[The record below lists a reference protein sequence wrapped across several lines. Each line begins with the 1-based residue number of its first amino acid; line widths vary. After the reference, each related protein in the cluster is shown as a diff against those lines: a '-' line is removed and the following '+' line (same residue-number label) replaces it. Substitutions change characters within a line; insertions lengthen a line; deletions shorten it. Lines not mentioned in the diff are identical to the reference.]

1 VKQYWV
7 VGGRYTGT
15 DFKTIAGGG
24 EEERFG
30 PFDTHE
36 EAQAE
41 WSRLAWRTVDDAH
54 ARYRIVER
62 AAEGKHAMLAYWVV
76 GGEYTDTT
84 CSKIA
89 RRGAEEWLGPFESH
103 ADAETEWARISWQEV
118 DNCNVR
124 YRVVKA
130 EGPTPTSAEE

>member
-1 VKQYWV
+1 MKQYWV

-15 DFKTIAGGG
+15 DFKKIAGGG

-41 WSRLAWRTVDDAH
+41 WSWLAWATVDDAH
-54 ARYRIVER
+54 ARYRIAER
-62 AAEGKHAMLAYWVV
+62 AAEGKHAKLAYWVV
-76 GGEYTDTT
+76 GGEYADTT
-84 CSKIA
+84 FTRLA
-89 RRGAEEWLGPFESH
+89 RGKAEEWLGPFESH
-103 ADAETEWARISWQEV
+103 ADAETEWSRLAWQTV
-118 DNCNVR
+118 DDAHVR

-130 EGPTPTSAEE
+130 ERPGRR